1 MTYLTNPK
9 SETMLWL
16 KVLAPKTCKEE
27 NTKNL
32 SQEQLADMV
41 KVASGEGHNKK
52 IFSAMRDQ
60 TVHFL
65 VVSQHIGKF

>member
-1 MTYLTNPK
+1 MPEHKGNMATVENTQNIT
-9 SETMLWL
+9 SH
-16 KVLAPKTCKEE
+16 KED